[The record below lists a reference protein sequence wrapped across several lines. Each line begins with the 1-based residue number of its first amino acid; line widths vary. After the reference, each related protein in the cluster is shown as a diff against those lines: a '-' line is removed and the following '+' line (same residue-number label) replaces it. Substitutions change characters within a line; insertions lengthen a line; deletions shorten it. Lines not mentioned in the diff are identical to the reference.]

1 MQDIRLRTG
10 AAIVLSLAAFLS
22 ITGAFL
28 VFIWWLVFTRRLQIL
43 KQFRLMVPLL
53 VLMTFFSAVVE
64 FTGGG
69 GLSYFSRMMVIV
81 LVGMWIYQER
91 QSKEFLDL
99 AVWMFGTRA
108 GFELGLIAEMGMQS
122 LNLLVADL
130 DRIRTAQKFK
140 GISWGPGSIVP
151 AGIILVHGAL
161 SRADD
166 AAELLAVRGH
176 HNGGTLCPVFR
187 TTGKDII
194 AGLAAAGILIITF
207 IPVSEFFILYR

>member
-99 AVWMFGTRA
+99 AVWMFSNRA

-130 DRIRTAQKFK
+130 RQDPDSPKVQGHFLGSGKYCSGPDHSRSWRTFPCRRLRRTSCRE
-140 GISWGPGSIVP
+140 GIP
-151 AGIILVHGAL
+151 
-161 SRADD
+161 
-166 AAELLAVRGH
+166 
-176 HNGGTLCPVFR
+176 
-187 TTGKDII
+187 
-194 AGLAAAGILIITF
+194 
-207 IPVSEFFILYR
+207 